1 MWTIDLSTA
10 KPLLHFTLH
19 VLADL
24 MSAAT
29 EDQVT
34 KTKLILYQSISDVVQ
49 ITINIFPVYIHYP
62 GKRKK
67 ESILLVRDVSTQ
79 NEKRKKK
86 LDLIGM
92 PPSPLPCRLKRLR
105 SCLVPYSKIF
115 CAGPDDRV
123 YECIIRKDITQFE

>member
-67 ESILLVRDVSTQ
+67 KSILLVRDVSTQ
-79 NEKRKKK
+79 NEKRKKETRP
-86 LDLIGM
+86 DRHAPI
-92 PPSPLPCRLKRLR
+92 PPAVPAETFAFVFSPLLKNFLR
-105 SCLVPYSKIF
+105 
-115 CAGPDDRV
+115 GPWR
-123 YECIIRKDITQFE
+123 

>member
-62 GKRKK
+62 GKRKEK
-67 ESILLVRDVSTQ
+67 SILLVRDVS
-79 NEKRKKK
+79 K
-86 LDLIGM
+86 
-92 PPSPLPCRLKRLR
+92 
-105 SCLVPYSKIF
+105 YSKWK
-115 CAGPDDRV
+115 AKKRNSSW
-123 YECIIRKDITQFE
+123 

>member
-1 MWTIDLSTA
+1 MWMIDLSTA

-62 GKRKK
+62 GK
-67 ESILLVRDVSTQ
+67 Q
-79 NEKRKKK
+79 KKK
-86 LDLIGM
+86 
-92 PPSPLPCRLKRLR
+92 
-105 SCLVPYSKIF
+105 
-115 CAGPDDRV
+115 RV
-123 YECIIRKDITQFE
+123 FYLLEI

>member
-62 GKRKK
+62 GKNKVVGRFFKHNTIPWGRKVK
-67 ESILLVRDVSTQ
+67 
-79 NEKRKKK
+79 
-86 LDLIGM
+86 
-92 PPSPLPCRLKRLR
+92 
-105 SCLVPYSKIF
+105 F
-115 CAGPDDRV
+115 
-123 YECIIRKDITQFE
+123 

>member
-1 MWTIDLSTA
+1 MIDLSTA

-62 GKRKK
+62 GKRKEK
-67 ESILLVRDVSTQ
+67 SILLVRDVSTQ

-86 LDLIGM
+86 KLVLLSM

-105 SCLVPYSKIF
+105 SSLVPYSKIF

-123 YECIIRKDITQFE
+123 YECIIRKDITQFK

>member
-62 GKRKK
+62 GEQKK
-67 ESILLVRDVSTQ
+67 SILLVRDVSTQ

-86 LDLIGM
+86 TRPAKHAPI
-92 PPSPLPCRLKRLR
+92 PPTVPTETFAFVCSLLLKNLLR
-105 SCLVPYSKIF
+105 
-115 CAGPDDRV
+115 GPWR
-123 YECIIRKDITQFE
+123 